1 MFQFY
6 KDINLSIWNADQLSS
21 FYLIGAMVLGV
32 LSTKKWF
39 SENEN
44 QISKC
49 FIQLLNS
56 EDN

>member
-32 LSTKKWF
+32 LSTKKWL

-56 EDN
+56 EDT